1 MAAIR
6 QATLLEVAHYC
17 AERGIQLDANA
28 DPRICVIV
36 SDGDAS
42 MLLVVKPIDHIQ
54 AEVHVSC
61 PRKYIRSF
69 HRLCELGFDY
79 CKSEG
84 FKVLFTTTNK
94 RQIIDNSVKKL
105 GFQFVCEYNDINVY
119 RRVL

>member
-1 MAAIR
+1 MIR
-6 QATLLEVAHYC
+6 RAELMEVAHYC
-17 AERGIQLDANA
+17 AERGIAIDGSAES
-28 DPRICVIV
+28 RICVIV

-42 MLLVVKPIDHIQ
+42 MLLVVKPMDHTQ
-54 AEVHVSC
+54 AEVHVCC
-61 PRKYIRSF
+61 PRKHIRSF
-69 HRLCELGFDY
+69 RRLCDTVFDY

-105 GFQFVCEYNDINVY
+105 GFQFVCEYNDKNLY